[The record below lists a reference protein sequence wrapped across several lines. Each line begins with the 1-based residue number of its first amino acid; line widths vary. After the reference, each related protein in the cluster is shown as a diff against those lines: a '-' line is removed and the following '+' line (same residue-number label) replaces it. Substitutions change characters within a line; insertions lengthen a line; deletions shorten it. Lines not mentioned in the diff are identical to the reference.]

1 MNMAYRFLILNTDYA
16 EFQRW
21 LYSHHRGMENLPY
34 EEQLRLRNESLFGTT
49 DSYPYNLRKLGHEAH
64 EIHVNHESMQ
74 KAWAREH
81 GLRYDRVPR
90 WQFRMRRGIVPWFT
104 RFHNSSFWYDG
115 LSRQNAPPW
124 YYEILKA
131 QIEYYRPDV
140 LYDQI
145 SGVASDF
152 LKEVRPFVRLI
163 VGQIASP
170 PPEEVDFGCYD
181 LIVSSL
187 PNLVERFR
195 SQGVDAEFHR
205 LAFDPRVL
213 GRLKPAAP
221 DIPVSFVGNLLSIH
235 SSRVQFLEDLC
246 TQVDLQVWSADRLSK
261 DSPIRARNRGTAWG
275 LAMYQLMQ
283 RSKITLNHHINMAES
298 YANNMRLYEATGVG
312 ACLVTDWKPNL
323 GEMFEPGKEVV
334 AYRSPR
340 ECRDLIHYYLAHDV
354 EREALARAGQQR
366 TLRDHTYERRMQ
378 ELVELVRKRL

>member
-1 MNMAYRFLILNTDYA
+1 MAYRFLILNTDYS

-21 LYSHHRGMENLPY
+21 LYSQHRGMENLPY
-34 EEQLRLRNESLFGTT
+34 EEQLRLRNESLFSTT
-49 DSYPYNLRKLGHEAH
+49 DAYPYNLRKLGHEAH

-81 GLRYDRVPR
+81 GLHYGRVPR
-90 WQFRMRRGIVPWFT
+90 WQFRLRRRIVPWFT
-104 RFHNSSFWYDG
+104 RFHNSAFWYDG
-115 LSRQNAPPW
+115 LCRKNAPPW
-124 YYEILKA
+124 YYDILKA

-140 LYDQI
+140 LYDHI
-145 SGVASDF
+145 AGVASDF
-152 LKEVRPFVRLI
+152 LKEMRPFVRLI

-187 PNLVERFR
+187 PNLVNRFR
-195 SQGVDAEFHR
+195 AQGVAAEFLR

-213 GRLKPAAP
+213 NRLEPAVP
-221 DIPVSFVGNLLSIH
+221 DIPVSFVGSLFSIH
-235 SSRVQFLEDLC
+235 SSRVQFLENLC
-246 TQVDLQVWSADRLSK
+246 SQVDLQVWSADRLPR

-275 LAMYQLMQ
+275 LAMYQLLQ
-283 RSKITLNHHINMAES
+283 RSKITLNHHINVAES

-312 ACLVTDWKPNL
+312 TCLVTDWKPNL
-323 GEMFEPGKEVV
+323 CEMFEPGKEVA
-334 AYRSPR
+334 AYRSPQ
-340 ECRDLIHYYLAHDV
+340 ECRDLIHHYLAHDV

-378 ELVELVRKRL
+378 ELIELVRKRL